1 MFIPVTLR
9 AMNITVVQHPL
20 AKHYLSILRDAG
32 TQPESFRA
40 ATRRLCYLLLMEAT
54 ADIPLSDTTV
64 TTPLAETAGFSLDRQ
79 MVAVPVLRA
88 GLGLLDAVTDLL
100 PDVTVGFAGVQRDE
114 ETALPQE
121 YYYKIPDLSDSWVL
135 VLEPMLATGG
145 SLSWAIDKVKGS
157 GAKDITAICVVAAP
171 EGVKRINDDH
181 PDVKIVAGGL
191 DEGLSPNFYIVP
203 GLGDMGDRLFGT
215 F

>member
-1 MFIPVTLR
+1 
-9 AMNITVVQHPL
+9 MNISVVKHPL
-20 AKHYLSILRDAG
+20 AKHYLSILRDSD
-32 TQPESFRA
+32 TQPEVFRA
-40 ATRRLCYLLLMEAT
+40 TTRRLAYFLLTEAT
-54 ADIPLSDTTV
+54 ADIPLTETIV
-64 TTPLAETAGFSLDRQ
+64 TTPLAQTPGFRLDRR

-88 GLGLLDAVTDLL
+88 GLGLLNAVTDLL
-100 PDVTVGFAGVQRDE
+100 PDVTVGYAGVARDE

-121 YYYKIPDLSDSWVL
+121 YYYKIPDLSDAWVL

-157 GAKDITAICVVAAP
+157 GANDITAICVVAAP
-171 EGVKRINDDH
+171 EGVERINGDH
-181 PDVKIVAGGL
+181 PDVKIVAAGL
-191 DEGLSPNFYIVP
+191 DEGLSPNYFIVP